1 MDTRRRSLMDQ
12 LSEQYRDLIEDSYDC
27 VDRIVLNAYFPM
39 AQDPGGVRVWWRA
52 LFGSEDDLD
61 TAHLMRMAGRFAR
74 RIRAFA
80 KANAIP
86 VVDCGPK
93 EKKFEIAQTYL
104 AKHDGKPGL
113 FLILVAKARAPVW
126 EVQQTKSGKI
136 GDVHRKHPMPFVN
149 HYSFHIWDAEWG
161 HITIKMSGHPP
172 FGAQIIL
179 NGHEYVACAAQ
190 KEGIRYQKEGNCF
203 VHTTNAPGL
212 ARIADTLSEPETEG
226 RLRRLCDRWIY
237 SACLIFGLDLEEQER
252 SGFQYQYSSY
262 QLEYSR
268 NLRFHSGQKMW
279 QVLQGL
285 IDRTRGTL
293 NLKVVKTI
301 FGFKYRPRV
310 KRLKE
315 NRWGV
320 DVETPAYD
328 LTVFNVHYGKLS
340 LKIYSKGECV
350 LRIEVMV
357 HNAADVPF
365 RRWLDGFP
373 KTVAWMRKVLERFL
387 NTLHCVEACF
397 IADQTLERL
406 PEATMVG
413 QTRVGGV
420 DFNRPR
426 TRLAIQA
433 ILALSTSP
441 KGFTAGDVAAKVRQL
456 GGLPESA
463 YGTRQAAYDIKKL
476 RGKQMVQKRPRSRR
490 YEALPEGLR
499 ALAALVL
506 LRDKV
511 IKPLLAAQC
520 DLRRRPK
527 LRNPTPIDLRY
538 DALQR
543 HMRDLLE
550 ELGMAA

>member
-1 MDTRRRSLMDQ
+1 MDEF
-12 LSEQYRDLIEDSYDC
+12 SEQYQDLIEDSYDC

-39 AQDPGGVRVWWRA
+39 AQDPGGMRVWWRA
-52 LFGSEDDLD
+52 LYGSEEDLD

-74 RIRAFA
+74 RVRAFA
-80 KANAIP
+80 KDRGIP
-86 VVDCGPK
+86 LADCAPK
-93 EKKFEIAQTYL
+93 EKKFEIAKTYL
-104 AKHDGKPGL
+104 TQHDGKPGL

-136 GDVHRKHPMPFVN
+136 GDIHRKHPMPFVN

-161 HITIKMSGHPP
+161 HVTIKMSGHPP

-190 KEGIRYQKEGNCF
+190 KAGIGYRKEENCF
-203 VHTTNAPGL
+203 VHTANGPGL

-237 SACLIFGLDLEEQER
+237 SACLIFGLDLEEQEV

-320 DVETPAYD
+320 EVETPAYD
-328 LTVFNVHYGKLS
+328 LTVFHIHYGKLS

-357 HNAADVPF
+357 HNAKDAPF
-365 RRWLDGFP
+365 RRWLNDFP
-373 KTVAWMRKVLERFL
+373 KTVAWMREVLERFL
-387 NTLHCVEACF
+387 NTLHYVEACF
-397 IADQTLERL
+397 IADETLERL
-406 PEATMVG
+406 PEPAMVG

-426 TRLAIQA
+426 IRLAIQA
-433 ILALSTSP
+433 ILALSASP
-441 KGFTAGDVAAKVRQL
+441 KGFTVGEVASQVRTL

-490 YEALPEGLR
+490 YQAMPDGLR
-499 ALAALVL
+499 SMAALVL

-520 DLRRRPK
+520 NPK
-527 LRNPTPIDLRY
+527 RGRKPKYRTAIDLHY
-538 DALQR
+538 DALQNS
-543 HMRDLLE
+543 MRELFE

>member
-1 MDTRRRSLMDQ
+1 MDEF
-12 LSEQYRDLIEDSYDC
+12 SEQYQDLIEDSYDC

-39 AQDPGGVRVWWRA
+39 AQDPGGMRVWWRA
-52 LFGSEDDLD
+52 LYGSEEDLD

-74 RIRAFA
+74 RVRAFA
-80 KANAIP
+80 KDRGIP
-86 VVDCGPK
+86 LVDCAPK
-93 EKKFEIAQTYL
+93 EKKFEIAKTYL
-104 AKHDGKPGL
+104 TQHDGKPGL

-136 GDVHRKHPMPFVN
+136 GDIHRKHPMPFVN

-161 HITIKMSGHPP
+161 HVTIKMSGHPP

-190 KEGIRYQKEGNCF
+190 KAEIEYQKEGNCF
-203 VHTTNAPGL
+203 VHTANGPGL
-212 ARIADTLSEPETEG
+212 ARIADTLLESETEG
-226 RLRRLCDRWIY
+226 RLRRLCERWIY
-237 SACLIFGLDLEEQER
+237 SACLIFGLDLQEQER
-252 SGFQYQYSSY
+252 SGFRYQYSSY

-315 NRWGV
+315 NQWGV
-320 DVETPAYD
+320 EVETPAYD
-328 LTVFNVHYGKLS
+328 LTVFHIHYGKLS

-357 HNAADVPF
+357 HNAKDAPF
-365 RRWLDGFP
+365 RRWLADFP
-373 KTVAWMRKVLERFL
+373 KTVVWMKEVLERFL
-387 NTLHCVEACF
+387 NTLHCVAACF
-397 IADQTLERL
+397 IADETLERL
-406 PEATMVG
+406 SEPSVVG
-413 QTRVGGV
+413 KTRVGGV

-426 TRLAIQA
+426 IRRAIQA
-433 ILALSTSP
+433 VLALSTSP
-441 KGFTAGDVAAKVRQL
+441 NGFTAGEVAAKARQL
-456 GGLPESA
+456 GGLPD
-463 YGTRQAAYDIKKL
+463 YTTRQAAYDVKKL
-476 RGKQMVQKRPRSRR
+476 RGKQIVQKRPRSRR
-490 YEALPEGLR
+490 YEALPDGLR
-499 ALAALVL
+499 AMAALTL

-511 IKPLLAAQC
+511 IRPVLASQC

-527 LRNPTPIDLRY
+527 IKNPTPIDARY

-543 HMRDLLE
+543 DMRDLLT
-550 ELGMAA
+550 ELGIAA

>member
-1 MDTRRRSLMDQ
+1 
-12 LSEQYRDLIEDSYDC
+12 
-27 VDRIVLNAYFPM
+27 
-39 AQDPGGVRVWWRA
+39 
-52 LFGSEDDLD
+52 
-61 TAHLMRMAGRFAR
+61 
-74 RIRAFA
+74 
-80 KANAIP
+80 
-86 VVDCGPK
+86 
-93 EKKFEIAQTYL
+93 
-104 AKHDGKPGL
+104 
-113 FLILVAKARAPVW
+113 
-126 EVQQTKSGKI
+126 
-136 GDVHRKHPMPFVN
+136 
-149 HYSFHIWDAEWG
+149 
-161 HITIKMSGHPP
+161 
-172 FGAQIIL
+172 
-179 NGHEYVACAAQ
+179 
-190 KEGIRYQKEGNCF
+190 
-203 VHTTNAPGL
+203 
-212 ARIADTLSEPETEG
+212 
-226 RLRRLCDRWIY
+226 
-237 SACLIFGLDLEEQER
+237 
-252 SGFQYQYSSY
+252 
-262 QLEYSR
+262 
-268 NLRFHSGQKMW
+268 
-279 QVLQGL
+279 
-285 IDRTRGTL
+285 
-293 NLKVVKTI
+293 
-301 FGFKYRPRV
+301 V